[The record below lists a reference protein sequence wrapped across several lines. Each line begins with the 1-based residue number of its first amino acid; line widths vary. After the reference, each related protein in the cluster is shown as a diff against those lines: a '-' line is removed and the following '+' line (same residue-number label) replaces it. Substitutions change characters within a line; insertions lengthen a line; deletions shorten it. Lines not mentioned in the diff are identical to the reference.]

1 MKAQDIQKG
10 MKVVSNNLPDA
21 TVYTVEAI
29 NKFTVELRF
38 TTSSGQV
45 VDAGVLDACFLQLPT
60 DEQLANA

>member
-1 MKAQDIQKG
+1 MKVQDIQKG

-29 NKFTVELRF
+29 NKFKVELRF
-38 TTSSGQV
+38 TTSSGQI

>member
-1 MKAQDIQKG
+1 MKVQDIQKG

-21 TVYTVEAI
+21 TVYTVESI
-29 NKFTVELRF
+29 NKFKVELRF

-45 VDAGVLDACFLQLPT
+45 VDAGVLDACFLQIPT

>member
-1 MKAQDIQKG
+1 MKVQDIQKG

-29 NKFTVELRF
+29 NKFKVELRY
-38 TTSSGQV
+38 TTPSGQV

-60 DEQLANA
+60 DQQLANA